1 MMALCYY
8 STFTTRKEGN
18 DSQNV
23 TPKTAS
29 SLSPVF
35 YVLSTRCHTHTPRP
49 SPAFWH
55 HTHTHAHTHT
65 AQLWE
70 RTNQP
75 PRQNAHYV
83 EFSSTHDFRYLD
95 NDMFSELV

>member
-35 YVLSTRCHTHTPRP
+35 YVLSTRCHATPTPRILAP
-49 SPAFWH
+49 
-55 HTHTHAHTHT
+55 HTHT
-65 AQLWE
+65 QRSFGNE
-70 RTNQP
+70 PTNQP

>member
-18 DSQNV
+18 DSRNV

-35 YVLSTRCHTHTPRP
+35 LRTQHKMSHPHATPIPRISAP
-49 SPAFWH
+49 

-83 EFSSTHDFRYLD
+83 EFSSTHDFRY
-95 NDMFSELV
+95 FR